1 MAEWRRV
8 LMLERR
14 GIELMPVSGH
24 SALDQVHEYLDEV
37 DQERAAEAAIMKLA
51 MVGTG
56 RNRPLSDPKQ
66 ATRKLFQS
74 PKFRLKVAGTGPLGS
89 NLVGETNERSYD
101 D

>member
-51 MVGTG
+51 MVGTQL
-56 RNRPLSDPKQ
+56 RKHRALWKLQKLS
-66 ATRKLFQS
+66 RCSF
-74 PKFRLKVAGTGPLGS
+74 LKTMSL
-89 NLVGETNERSYD
+89 RSLL
-101 D
+101 